1 MLQTENSHV
10 CSQQKLMALRGN
22 FKELGVPNYQ
32 ESSQETYPSYQISM
46 FPVELLYSKMGDTF
60 FHQTDATSRVLVVK
74 GFSTVLQDS
83 QGIKQMD
90 DTFFHHN
97 EVSLAARLSLSIFS
111 LRLNP
116 KLGSSVG
123 NFSPSATFLR

>member
-1 MLQTENSHV
+1 MVGIIRYLNSGN
-10 CSQQKLMALRGN
+10 SKLGFPFIRLMALRGN

-90 DTFFHHN
+90 DTFFHH
-97 EVSLAARLSLSIFS
+97 
-111 LRLNP
+111 
-116 KLGSSVG
+116 K
-123 NFSPSATFLR
+123 